1 MRLIVLLL
9 LFLTLP
15 CLANCPSWS
24 IERAE
29 REIEALQRQLADWDH
44 AYHQRGVSLVD
55 DEVYDQARARLDN
68 WQHCFAISPTSLQ
81 LPLASARG
89 AARHPVPQTGLAK
102 LADEQAVKDWMAH
115 RNDLWLQPKVDGV
128 AVTLTYRNGRLHQAV
143 SRGDGESGQD
153 WTEKLRALPAV
164 PQSLPLHDEVIL
176 QGELYWRLPGH
187 VQSQAG
193 SRGARGQAAG
203 AMARQKL
210 DRRTA
215 EQLGLFV
222 WDWPNG
228 PRSMAERLAGLTR
241 MGFADSASLTQP
253 IERFA
258 QVHEWRERWYRGA
271 LPFASDGVV
280 LRQGTRPPP
289 QRWRAEPPH
298 WAAAWK
304 YPLRTAVSGVRKV
317 EFRIGRSGR
326 ITPLLHLEPL
336 QLDDRQITRV
346 SLGSLER
353 WQALDIRPGDQV
365 AITLAG
371 LTIPRL
377 DSVVLRSQERP
388 AIVAPDP
395 AAYHAMTCWNP
406 SPECDQQFLARLYWL
421 SGKQALDLPAIGPG
435 TWQAL
440 HEAGQLP
447 NLLAWLQ
454 LDAEHLKRLPGFGER
469 SAEKIAAG
477 FAEARQRPF
486 ASWLRALGLP
496 PSGEA
501 ALGEEWD
508 ILAARSKEQWQAEP
522 GVGPRRAEQL
532 AAFFR
537 TPPVQALRSQLQA
550 AGVAG
555 F

>member
-1 MRLIVLLL
+1 MRLIALLL
-9 LFLTLP
+9 LFASLP
-15 CLANCPSWS
+15 CLADCPTWS
-24 IERAE
+24 PERAA
-29 REIEALQRQLADWDH
+29 REIEALDRQLADWDE
-44 AYHQRGVSLVD
+44 AYHHRGISLVD
-55 DEVYDQARARLDN
+55 DEIYDQVRARLEI
-68 WQHCFAISPTSLQ
+68 WSRCFATSAAPRS
-81 LPLASARG
+81 PLATSSG
-89 AARHPVPQTGLAK
+89 PVRHPVPQTGLAK
-102 LADEQAVKDWMAH
+102 LADDQAVKDWMAH
-115 RNDLWLQPKVDGV
+115 RDDLWLQPKVDGV
-128 AVTLTYRNGRLHQAV
+128 AITLTYRDGQLHQAL

-153 WTEKLRALPAV
+153 WTEKLRAVPAV
-164 PQSLPLHDEVIL
+164 PQSLPQRGEVIL
-176 QGELYWRLPGH
+176 QGELYWRLPDH

-203 AMARQKL
+203 AMARRKL
-210 DRRTA
+210 DTRTA
-215 EQLGLFV
+215 ERLGLFV

-228 PRSMAERLAGLTR
+228 PWSMTERLAGLSKL
-241 MGFADSASLTQP
+241 GFADSAALTQP
-253 IERFA
+253 IERFT
-258 QVHEWRERWYRGA
+258 QVREWRERWYRGA

-304 YPLRTAVSGVRKV
+304 YPLRTAVTGVREV

-336 QLDDRQITRV
+336 QLDDRRITRV
-346 SLGSLER
+346 SIGSLER
-353 WQALDIRPGDQV
+353 WQMLDIRPGDQV
-365 AITLAG
+365 AVTLAG

-377 DSVVLRSQERP
+377 DSVVWRSQERP

-395 AAYHAMTCWNP
+395 TAYHAMTCWQP
-406 SPECDQQFLARLYWL
+406 GPGCDQQFLARLNWL
-421 SGKQALDLPAIGPG
+421 SGKQALDLPDIGPG

-440 HEAGQLP
+440 HEAAQLP

-496 PSGEA
+496 PSGDA
-501 ALGEEWD
+501 ALAGDWD
-508 ILAARSKEQWQAEP
+508 ALAARSKAQWRAEP
-522 GVGPRRAEQL
+522 GVGPRRAQQL
-532 AAFFR
+532 NAFFHA
-537 TPPVQALRSQLQA
+537 PPVQALREQLQA